1 MPLGLTPVLA
11 TFTGQ
16 VASWQLQDLSSAIS
30 AYAGTT
36 ARVVF
41 RYESGN
47 SYTGDLQLD
56 AITLGGTTAGFES
69 GIDSYQ
75 TSTSSDGGTSTYS
88 SVTSWTSLATTTL
101 EGRWDR
107 WTGNTPSAD
116 TGDLGAYAG
125 SYFVYAET
133 TTPGYPSKYFWL
145 RGPEIVVTPATL
157 EFALGRQ
164 GATIGTLKVYL
175 DITASNVTISFSG
188 WGRSGWGEQ
197 AFGEGSSSLVAT
209 GSLGSVTVQA
219 AAIVSVTGLSATSAL
234 GATTQTGIGNVDAT
248 GVVGSSAVGSVA
260 VTADALF
267 SVTGV
272 QGTSALGSETAFT
285 SVDIAVTGVSATGIA
300 NYSVWDAVVYLG
312 GWGRAGWGDFG
323 FGTDSISVQG
333 TGEIG
338 SVEVQEGASV
348 VLTGVEATIVLG
360 NTAVNADG
368 AISALG
374 NAATGEIGT
383 VEINAGAIVAVT
395 GVVGTTALGTA
406 GVQGSVI
413 VNATGVAGT
422 TVLGTVSVTADA
434 IVTETGLQATSALGS
449 VTVELTLDVLVTGVQ
464 GTTALGETTETADA
478 NVYAIGV
485 QATGQVGTVLVWSRI
500 VPGGDPIWIDIAP
513 SGDPQWTDIAA

>member
-41 RYESGN
+41 RYESGS

-75 TSTSSDGGTSTYS
+75 TSTNSDGGTSTYS

-133 TTPGYPSKYFWL
+133 TTLGYGYPSKYFWL
-145 RGPEIVVTPATL
+145 RGPEIVVTPATF

-197 AFGEGSSSLVAT
+197 AFGEGSASLVAT
-209 GSLGSVTVQA
+209 GSVGSVTVQE
-219 AAIVSVTGLSATSAL
+219 
-234 GATTQTGIGNVDAT
+234 
-248 GVVGSSAVGSVA
+248 GVGVY
-260 VTADALF
+260 
-267 SVTGV
+267 VTGV
-272 QGTSALGSETAFT
+272 QATAT
-285 SVDIAVTGVSATGIA
+285 
-300 NYSVWDAVVYLG
+300 
-312 GWGRAGWGDFG
+312 
-323 FGTDSISVQG
+323 
-333 TGEIG
+333 
-338 SVEVQEGASV
+338 
-348 VLTGVEATIVLG
+348 LG
-360 NTAVNADG
+360 NIAVNADG

-374 NAATGEIGT
+374 NAATGEVGT
-383 VEINAGAIVAVT
+383 VEIDAGAIVAVT
-395 GVVGTTALGTA
+395 GVVGTTALGSA
-406 GVQGSVI
+406 NVQGSVI
-413 VNATGVAGT
+413 VNTTGVAGT
-422 TVLGTVSVTADA
+422 TALGTVSVTADA

>member
-41 RYESGN
+41 RYESGS

-75 TSTSSDGGTSTYS
+75 TSTTSDGGTSTYS
-88 SVTSWTSLATTTL
+88 SVTSWTSLATTAFQ
-101 EGRWDR
+101 GRWNR

-133 TTPGYPSKYFWL
+133 TTLGYGYPSKYFWL
-145 RGPEIVVTPATL
+145 RGPEIVVTPATF

-175 DITASNVTISFSG
+175 AIASNVTISFSG

-197 AFGEGSSSLVAT
+197 AFGEGSASLVAT
-209 GSLGSVTVQA
+209 GSVGSVTVQE
-219 AAIVSVTGLSATSAL
+219 
-234 GATTQTGIGNVDAT
+234 
-248 GVVGSSAVGSVA
+248 GVGVY
-260 VTADALF
+260 
-267 SVTGV
+267 VTGV
-272 QGTSALGSETAFT
+272 QATAT
-285 SVDIAVTGVSATGIA
+285 
-300 NYSVWDAVVYLG
+300 
-312 GWGRAGWGDFG
+312 
-323 FGTDSISVQG
+323 
-333 TGEIG
+333 
-338 SVEVQEGASV
+338 
-348 VLTGVEATIVLG
+348 LG
-360 NTAVNADG
+360 NIAVNADG

-374 NAATGEIGT
+374 NAATGEVGT
-383 VEINAGAIVAVT
+383 VEIDAGAIVAVT

-413 VNATGVAGT
+413 VNVTGVAGT

-434 IVTETGLQATSALGS
+434 IVTETGLQGTTALGS
-449 VTVELTLDVLVTGVQ
+449 VTVELVINVDVTGVQ
-464 GTTALGETTETADA
+464 GTTALGETTEAANAD
-478 NVYAIGV
+478 VYAIGV
-485 QATGQVGTVLVWSRI
+485 QATGQVGTVLVWSQI
-500 VPGGDPIWIDIAP
+500 VPGGNPN
-513 SGDPQWTDIAA
+513 WTEIIAA

>member
-75 TSTSSDGGTSTYS
+75 TSTSSDGGTSAYS
-88 SVTSWTSLATTTL
+88 SVSWTSLVTANL
-101 EGRWDR
+101 PGRWDR
-107 WTGNTPSAD
+107 WTGNTTSSG

-133 TTPGYPSKYFWL
+133 TTPGNPSKYFWL

-175 DITASNVTISFSG
+175 DITAMADVTVPLSG
-188 WGRSGWGEQ
+188 WGFSTWGTDSWGEGQ
-197 AFGEGSSSLVAT
+197 ALPVGTGEVGT
-209 GSLGSVTVQA
+209 VTVQSVNNVF
-219 AAIVSVTGLSATSAL
+219 VSGLEGTTAL
-234 GATTQTGIGNVDAT
+234 GTAIAQANA
-248 GVVGSSAVGSVA
+248 SV
-260 VTADALF
+260 
-267 SVTGV
+267 S
-272 QGTSALGSETAFT
+272 
-285 SVDIAVTGVSATGIA
+285 VTGVSATGETG
-300 NYSVWDAVVYLG
+300 YTRWDWTVYLD
-312 GWGRAGWGDFG
+312 GWGRAGWGELP
-323 FGTDSISVQG
+323 FGTGSSSVQATGLVG
-333 TGEIG
+333 TV
-338 SVEVQEGASV
+338 SVQEGAGVS
-348 VLTGVEATIVLG
+348 LTGVEATVVLG
-360 NTAVNADG
+360 NIAVNGDG

-374 NAATGEIGT
+374 NAATGEIGS
-383 VEINAGAIVAVT
+383 VEVSGIAIVVVT
-395 GVVGTTALGTA
+395 GVVGTTALGAA
-406 GVQGSVI
+406 GVQSEATEYV
-413 VNATGVAGT
+413 TGVAGT
-422 TVLGTVSVTADA
+422 TALGTVSVTADA

-449 VTVELTLDVLVTGVQ
+449 VTVELVLDVLVTGVQ
-464 GTTALGETTETADA
+464 GTTALGETTEAANAD
-478 NVYAIGV
+478 VYAIGV
-485 QATGQVGTVLVWSRI
+485 QATGQVGTVLVWSQI
-500 VPGGDPIWIDIAP
+500 VPGGNPN
-513 SGDPQWTDIAA
+513 WTEIIAA